1 MRGTW
6 RGWGSGSRTSCTGP
20 GWSRGDRL
28 LLTIPYGLTMAGP
41 FGIKAAEL
49 AGVVPVYA
57 GGLGAAEKLDL
68 VERFAVAAIWA
79 TPTYLRRL
87 MAVAGERGLRP
98 DRDLPVLKALVIS
111 GEPWL
116 TEWAA
121 QLEAFWGVP
130 LFEMYGSTQT
140 TGSTLLTCERGV
152 LPGGDRGV
160 LHNLDHRVHLEVLD
174 PDTFEAVGVGEQGEA
189 VVTDLVNTGFP
200 CIRFRTG
207 DLVTYLGRAACP
219 CGRALT
225 QLRCGAI
232 TRADDRMKIRGVNVW
247 PEAFDAVLLGRFG
260 ALEYQGEVSVDERR
274 GTEEVRIRVEL
285 PAGAPPASRRSP
297 MPSGRTS
304 LGVRLEAVEPQHA
317 SALRLQGAALD
328 GLPPHGPRGGRAPR
342 GGWLVTE
349 VQAAVRQVEAAVA
362 ELARA
367 AVDVPVAARLAE
379 RLAALVAQLE
389 AEVDGDGV
397 AGPAL
402 RGRRR
407 RRAHHA
413 RPPGEAQRAQHQ
425 PHGGGQGGGPDG
437 VADDAVDVIV
447 LTGAGRRSARV
458 ATCRRSSSASPATTR
473 WRSTRSRTT
482 CRSRRLRNAPKVVV
496 AAVNGP
502 ALAGGLLLV
511 LASDIVIAGRSAS
524 FGVPEGLVGL
534 AEPMIPAAMSLAASA
549 MKLKYMALTAKTVG
563 AEDAERWGL
572 ITEVVD
578 DDRLATRVDDVI
590 AELRATS
597 PDSRR
602 IYKELINRLAQPSEP
617 AGMYAALRT
626 PEARDR
632 LEGFAADRP
641 ADPAS

>member
-1 MRGTW
+1 MTRWFNPVIEQASAEQLDAVAG
-6 RGWGSGSRTSCTGP
+6 RRLGAQLRRVVGAVPFYAGHLAGVDV
-20 GWSRGDRL
+20 GGEWSRERFAAEVPTTSKRELLAAVGDVGVVVGGEGVRGVHLTSGTSGVGREAYPRSAGDLEGVGVGFAYQLHWAGVEPGDRL

-121 QLEAFWGVP
+121 ELEAFWGVP

-140 TGSTLLTCERGV
+140 TGATLLTCERGV

-285 PAGAPPASRRSP
+285 PAGAPPLTEIADAV
-297 MPSGRTS
+297 RTDVGV
-304 LGVRLEAVEPQHA
+304 GVRLEAVEPHT
-317 SALRLQGAALD
+317 
-328 GLPPHGPRGGRAPR
+328 LPRYDFK
-342 GGWLVTE
+342 
-349 VQAAVRQVEAAVA
+349 VRRWTDFRRTD
-362 ELARA
+362 RA
-367 AVDVPVAARLAE
+367 AVV
-379 RLAALVAQLE
+379 
-389 AEVDGDGV
+389 
-397 AGPAL
+397 
-402 RGRRR
+402 
-407 RRAHHA
+407 HHV
-413 RPPGEAQRAQHQ
+413 E
-425 PHGGGQGGGPDG
+425 GG
-437 VADDAVDVIV
+437 
-447 LTGAGRRSARV
+447 S
-458 ATCRRSSSASPATTR
+458 
-473 WRSTRSRTT
+473 
-482 CRSRRLRNAPKVVV
+482 
-496 AAVNGP
+496 
-502 ALAGGLLLV
+502 
-511 LASDIVIAGRSAS
+511 
-524 FGVPEGLVGL
+524 
-534 AEPMIPAAMSLAASA
+534 
-549 MKLKYMALTAKTVG
+549 
-563 AEDAERWGL
+563 
-572 ITEVVD
+572 
-578 DDRLATRVDDVI
+578 
-590 AELRATS
+590 
-597 PDSRR
+597 
-602 IYKELINRLAQPSEP
+602 
-617 AGMYAALRT
+617 
-626 PEARDR
+626 
-632 LEGFAADRP
+632 
-641 ADPAS
+641 